1 MAEVTELVTKFSF
14 KGDISKMDRLTDSFG
29 KSLGLMA
36 KFSASV
42 VALNGVVQNFMV
54 TTLREANAL
63 NKLSDETAISVTKLN
78 LLEGLAIK
86 TGASTEAVASS
97 MENLTTKIGEAA
109 VKGFE
114 EFELLGIS
122 VKDAAGNVKT
132 TEQVFDELRQQ
143 FAKLGLTMQEQ
154 RAFTEALG
162 IDGSMLKLLNS
173 TDSELA
179 KLQKSVSRFGLI
191 SQEDADRI
199 REFNAA
205 FDDLGFGIKMVKLQ
219 IATAFAPQLTA
230 MTEGFGDALAAN
242 KDWIIDGLQ
251 VLGNVL
257 SGVAG
262 FLYDVRYA
270 AVILGGIFLALKVY
284 TFGLAGAM
292 GLLGSA
298 VALVTS
304 PVFLIVVGVTALVWI
319 VQDLI
324 KAFTGGD
331 SKIQNFFDNLLGR
344 EGSVKAFFEWIM
356 DAIHSVGEF
365 FTEVGRMI
373 GDVFRQMLNNLITIV
388 NPLIKLFN
396 KITGKDIQ
404 TFSKLEMTSTVGK
417 RLQGELTEST
427 TNNSVQ
433 QDIKIEIKTDNPE
446 AAGNAVNEAL
456 QRENEKAQAFAQ
468 KGGR

>member
-14 KGDISKMDRLTDSFG
+14 KGDISKMDKLSDSFG

-36 KFSASV
+36 KFSSAV
-42 VALNGVVQNFMV
+42 VALNGIVQNFLV
-54 TTLREANAL
+54 NTLREANAL
-63 NKLSDETAISVTKLN
+63 NKLSDETGIAVTKLK

-86 TGASTEAVASS
+86 TGSSADAVASS

-132 TEQVFDELRQQ
+132 TEQVFDELRMQ

-162 IDGSMLKLLNS
+162 IDGSMLKLLN
-173 TDSELA
+173 TADDELYN
-179 KLQKSVSRFGLI
+179 LQKTTMRFGMTT
-191 SQEDADRI
+191 EKDADNVRK
-199 REFNAA
+199 FNAA
-205 FDDLGFGIKMVKLQ
+205 FDDLNFGIKMIKEQ
-219 IATAFAPQLTA
+219 IAVEFAPQLTE
-230 MTEGFGDALAAN
+230 MTKGFADLLAAN
-242 KDWIIDGLQ
+242 KDWIIDGLERL
-251 VLGNVL
+251 VKILGSVV
-257 SGVAG
+257 S

-270 AVILGGIFLALKVY
+270 AVILGTIFLALKVY

-304 PVFLIVVGVTALVWI
+304 PVFLIVAGVTALVWI
-319 VQDLI
+319 VQDLM
-324 KAFTGGD
+324 KAFTGGE
-331 SKIQNFFDNLLGR
+331 STIENFFDNLLGR
-344 EGSVKAFFEWIM
+344 EGSVKAFFQWIM
-356 DAIHSVGEF
+356 DAIESVGEF

-373 GDVFRQMLNNLITIV
+373 SDVFRQMLNNLITIV

-404 TFSKLEMTSTVGK
+404 TFNKLEMTSTVGK
-417 RLQGELTEST
+417 KLQGELPAT